1 MKKRSLSI
9 ALAALMAASAL
20 AACGSSQSDSAGSSA
35 AKTDESAGESKADG
49 KESKADGKGG
59 KELRLVNGKIEV
71 DAALKELAAKYE
83 EETGVKVNIES
94 MGGGIDIQGTLK
106 GYYQAGNM
114 PDIFVNGADADFE
127 NWCGQDLLEDLSDQP

>member
-49 KESKADGKGG
+49 KERAHHCRRGLAVGSSS
-59 KELRLVNGKIEV
+59 
-71 DAALKELAAKYE
+71 LAA
-83 EETGVKVNIES
+83 VLDPVNLSIATTS
-94 MGGGIDIQGTLK
+94 APSHHALGTLCQPRF
-106 GYYQAGNM
+106 GAASIMSSNLAG
-114 PDIFVNGADADFE
+114 PVPARTASSAATRTGHEPAA
-127 NWCGQDLLEDLSDQP
+127 G